1 MEKNLQIQESTQN
14 GVQVPE
20 LSEHPVTDSEALHEI
35 IDYGN
40 SRRTVAATSA
50 NKTSSRSHAILI
62 FNVTTS
68 QFKAKLQIVD
78 LAGSERA
85 QTSSDA

>member
-1 MEKNLQIQESTQN
+1 M
-14 GVQVPE
+14 VPE
-20 LSEHPVTDSEALHEI
+20 LSEHPVTGSDALHEI

-62 FNVTTS
+62 FNVTTNT
-68 QFKAKLQIVD
+68 FKAKL
-78 LAGSERA
+78 
-85 QTSSDA
+85 